1 MILSVKAAQAIPP
14 QGIVLIIAFA
24 IIIIWAMI
32 HDKKKKDGFMSDI
45 QKKYKDKI
53 LEQAYNGFVTSD
65 GEFFLEHN
73 AGTVGGYKVFKL
85 SDVGYVFSGRD
96 MATRSW
102 CFCIL
107 DSNKKAMKGEYLFS
121 SKKVPLVEKNA
132 VNFFVGQD
140 AADAYCEL
148 IMKHAPHVQRFVRK

>member
-1 MILSVKAAQAIPP
+1 MILLAKAAQPIPP
-14 QGIVLIIAFA
+14 QGIVLIAVFA
-24 IIIIWAMI
+24 IILIWALI
-32 HDKKKKDGFMSDI
+32 HDKKKKSGFMSDV

-53 LEQAYNGFVTSD
+53 LEQVYDGFITSD
-65 GEFFLEHN
+65 GEFFLKYN
-73 AGTVGGYKVFKL
+73 AGTVGGYKIFKL
-85 SDVGYVFSGRD
+85 SDIGYVFSGWD

-107 DSNKKAMKGEYLFS
+107 DPSEKSMKGEYICS

-132 VNFFVGQD
+132 VNIFISQD
-140 AADAYCEL
+140 VADAYCEL